1 MWLRISTYIIFMK
14 NLITFLS
21 CLFRLNY
28 AIVSKLIILF
38 LIIVVSNYTCNGN
51 ENYARC
57 AIVRANIAHYVSGH
71 KWLVYYEIKRGVED
85 NHIAQSEAIG
95 FDAEGNFFR
104 IKGQLRPNVT
114 DLLSIGSYDKP
125 IVTFNTPEGHVY
137 HRNPS
142 NAETLIP
149 TIMLPEDYE
158 EIIKKFETYP
168 LLRQPNAEP
177 YKFVLLD
184 NSPEFYSKVIAL
196 PRPKPLLQLLN
207 PSARRAK
214 AGLSLTLDPVKRLV
228 TVTKITPNSTAA
240 EAGILVNDVIT
251 QVKIDGVTAGLDVL
265 KNFPTNSKA
274 RLLTLTI
281 QRTVGDKVHFLKNV
295 NVYLPSPAESYILKF
310 ITL

>member
-1 MWLRISTYIIFMK
+1 MKKFIFILLFNSFRK
-14 NLITFLS
+14 LPVFSYNLVTIFFIFVVTI
-21 CLFRLNY
+21 CNCY
-28 AIVSKLIILF
+28 ANDK
-38 LIIVVSNYTCNGN
+38 
-51 ENYARC
+51 YAKC
-57 AIVRANIAHYVSGH
+57 GVVRANIALYLSEH
-71 KWLVYYEIKRGVED
+71 KWIVCSEMKRGVE
-85 NHIAQSEAIG
+85 NNVVAQSEAVG

-137 HRNPS
+137 HWNPS

-184 NSPEFYSKVIAL
+184 YSPEFYSKVIAL

-274 RLLTLTI
+274 RLLTFTI

>member
-1 MWLRISTYIIFMK
+1 M
-14 NLITFLS
+14 
-21 CLFRLNY
+21 
-28 AIVSKLIILF
+28 
-38 LIIVVSNYTCNGN
+38 
-51 ENYARC
+51 
-57 AIVRANIAHYVSGH
+57 
-71 KWLVYYEIKRGVED
+71 
-85 NHIAQSEAIG
+85 
-95 FDAEGNFFR
+95 
-104 IKGQLRPNVT
+104 
-114 DLLSIGSYDKP
+114 
-125 IVTFNTPEGHVY
+125 
-137 HRNPS
+137 
-142 NAETLIP
+142 
-149 TIMLPEDYE
+149 
-158 EIIKKFETYP
+158 
-168 LLRQPNAEP
+168 
-177 YKFVLLD
+177 LD

-207 PSARRAK
+207 PSARRAR